1 MPWETISE
9 EVNMAGDSLGLV
21 LSLLPA
27 SPVSRISP
35 QELSEEL
42 SRRLQI
48 TPDSKG
54 EQFSSLIQR
63 EPSSRLWSCSVTD
76 AVSEQAHLPP
86 PSVA

>member
-1 MPWETISE
+1 
-9 EVNMAGDSLGLV
+9 MAGDSLGLV
-21 LSLLPA
+21 LPPPPA
-27 SPVSRISP
+27 SPVSRTSP

-48 TPDSKG
+48 TPDSNG